1 MGAFNIGLD
10 LGQANDYTALA
21 IIETVKIAVGEPHFA
36 LKHTGYGVSEQ
47 RVQETRTEYHLRYLE
62 RLELRTPYPRIV
74 KHVSAMG
81 EGAPLNGD
89 GCLMIDYTGV
99 GRPVVDLF
107 RDADLRTKIVPVTI
121 TGGDTVT
128 WEHGGYRVPKRDL
141 VTALQVLFQQ
151 QQLKIANGL
160 PHAETLRAEILNFK
174 AKISLSGH
182 DSYEAG
188 ATGAAGEWREGAHD
202 DLVLAV
208 ALACWHAMRDERHSG
223 MWGLLDY

>member
-1 MGAFNIGLD
+1 MAQFDIGLD
-10 LGQANDYTALA
+10 LGQASDYTALA
-21 IIETVKIAVGEPHFA
+21 IVETVRIAVGEPRTE
-36 LKHTGYGVSEQ
+36 LHTNGYGGVEERQ
-47 RVQETRTEYHLRYLE
+47 FQETRIEYHLRHLE
-62 RLELRTPYPRIV
+62 RPDLNTPYPAIV
-74 KHVSAMG
+74 KHVSDVV
-81 EGAPLNGD
+81 EGPPLGGN
-89 GCLMIDYTGV
+89 GCLVIDRTGV

-121 TGGDTVT
+121 TAGESVA

-151 QQLKIANGL
+151 QHFKIANGL
-160 PHAETLRAEILNFK
+160 PHAETLIAEILNFK

-188 ATGAAGEWREGAHD
+188 GSGPAGEWREGAHD

-208 ALACWHAMRDERHSG
+208 ALACWHAVRDARR
-223 MWGLLDY
+223 